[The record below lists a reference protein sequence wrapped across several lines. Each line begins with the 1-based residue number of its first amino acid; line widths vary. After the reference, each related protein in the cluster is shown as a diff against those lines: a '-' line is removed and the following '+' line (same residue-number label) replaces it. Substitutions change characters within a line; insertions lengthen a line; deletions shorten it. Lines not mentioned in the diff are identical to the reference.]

1 MLVPHR
7 NASAMGIGV
16 AKRELEAMTIRTML
30 WLGALLALPGA
41 ALAGDPFAQERDG
54 VGFARFV
61 ERTLADHAV
70 PGAVVAI
77 VGPDGVSVKG
87 FGLRE
92 AGRPG
97 RVDPDTRF
105 QIASMSKLVAA
116 VAVGTLAD
124 RGLVDF
130 DRPVIAFSPQTQLAV
145 PYASQ
150 NASLRDYFSHR
161 TGLPAYAG
169 DLLTQYGLPSDALAA
184 RARYLPLDGSF
195 RERMQY
201 SNYGIFLGQHAA
213 ASVAGMS
220 PPQLLSQA
228 VLEPLGMARSGP
240 VRATLFGDENRAA
253 AHDRDG
259 AVMENEDVD
268 AFSGAGAVV
277 STGNDI
283 ARFMRMLLAGGAF
296 EGRQILAQETLER
309 IFAASMVEGPF
320 GPLHDPNGAA
330 GLGCDSYRFLAERVV
345 EKNGALNGV
354 RTILTMVPG
363 KRTGIAIFANKQV
376 TVLPEA
382 IRAEFLERV
391 VGPSGR
397 DLQAEIRAEQPLWNS
412 LVALPKAPAD
422 AAPMAHAPGDYA
434 GDYESPL
441 YGQLVLTPAGEGFTA
456 TLGGQ
461 EVRLAHWS
469 GDTFLMSLP
478 NPDIAPGLLTFGFT
492 EGEARATAIEGS
504 PVPRT
509 LTISYGRFD
518 RVR

>member
-1 MLVPHR
+1 MRVPT
-7 NASAMGIGV
+7 V
-16 AKRELEAMTIRTML
+16 L
-30 WLGALLALPGA
+30 WLAALLALPGA
-41 ALAGDPFAQERDG
+41 ARAGDPFGAERDG
-54 VGFARFV
+54 VSFARFV
-61 ERTLADHAV
+61 ERTLADYAV

-77 VGPDGVSVKG
+77 VGPDGVAVKG

-92 AGRPG
+92 AGKPG

-116 VAVGTLAD
+116 VAVGTLVD
-124 RGLVDF
+124 RGLVAW
-130 DRPVIAFSPQTQLAV
+130 DRPVVDFSPETQLAV

-150 NASLRDYFSHR
+150 NATLRDYFSHR

-169 DLLTQYGLPSDALAA
+169 DLLTQYGLSPDALAA
-184 RARYLPLDGSF
+184 RARFLPFDASF

-220 PPQLLSQA
+220 PPQLLSQT

-277 STGNDI
+277 STGNDMS
-283 ARFMRMLLAGGAF
+283 RFMAMLLAGG
-296 EGRQILAQETLER
+296 ESDGKPILKRETLDR
-309 IFAASMVEGPF
+309 IFSASMVEGPF

-330 GLGCDSYRFLAERVV
+330 GLGCDSYHFLAERVV

-354 RTILTMVPG
+354 RTILTMVPAR
-363 KRTGIAIFANKQV
+363 KIGIAIFANKQV

-382 IRAEFLERV
+382 VRAEFLERV

-397 DLQAEIRAEQPLWNS
+397 DLQAEIRAEQPLWDS
-412 LVALPKAPAD
+412 LVELPKAPAD
-422 AAPMAHAPGDYA
+422 AAPMAHAPSAYA
-434 GDYESPL
+434 GAYDSAL
-441 YGQLVLTPAGEGFTA
+441 YGRFDLTVAGDGLSA

-492 EGEARATAIEGS
+492 EGEARATTIEGS